1 MHVGLTPGFY
11 PDLTR
16 ADIAVLS
23 YGLASITFFML
34 ALLLLSNWRARRQAR
49 ALSLACVLTGI
60 WATCMV
66 GLALGERAVSL
77 PADLFEI
84 LRSGAWITFLLL
96 MLKLPVARLRLF
108 LFVVV
113 VIACVQMLASA
124 LIDQRRFAMPAL
136 MTIIA
141 LRLMLAVFG
150 MLLVEQ
156 LYRNTPARERWS
168 IKFACI
174 GIGGLFVYDFYLYSD
189 ALLFRHINGEIW
201 AARGIVNGLTAP
213 LLAVSA
219 ARNPVW
225 ALGLSVSRQMMLRS
239 AALVGSAIYLLAMAS
254 SAYYIRYFGGAWGPV
269 MQLVCLFGAMILLAG
284 VLFSGALRAKLKV
297 LINKHFYNTI
307 FDYRQEWVRFTR
319 SLSEEGPALAERTI
333 QAMAELV
340 ESPAGAL
347 WIRRD
352 NGRCEP
358 VASWNMAPQS
368 GVALVED
375 AFFQYLESTQW
386 VINLAE
392 CVQQP
397 QRYGGLLLPEWL
409 SSFPRSAPALWLVV
423 PLMLHGRLFGFVAL
437 ARPRAKLSLNW
448 EVTDLLKIAGS
459 QAASYLA
466 HRESANSLMVAR
478 QFESFNRMS
487 TFIVHDLKNLVFQLS
502 LLLNN
507 AKKHKD
513 KPEFQQ
519 DMLGTLD
526 HSVKKMTLLLQKLSR
541 GEALDVAAPL
551 LIDQLLIQAV
561 LAKAAARP
569 APVLE
574 IEDPGLTVLANWT
587 RLERVLGHI
596 IQNAIEATAQD
607 GRVLVRLLREQQT
620 AVVELNDSGQG
631 MSAAFMRERLFKPFE
646 STKAAGMGIGVFE
659 SREYIREVG
668 GQLEVVSEPAV
679 GTTFRVILPLHVDAS
694 AP

>member
-1 MHVGLTPGFY
+1 
-11 PDLTR
+11 
-16 ADIAVLS
+16 
-23 YGLASITFFML
+23 
-34 ALLLLSNWRARRQAR
+34 
-49 ALSLACVLTGI
+49 
-60 WATCMV
+60 
-66 GLALGERAVSL
+66 
-77 PADLFEI
+77 
-84 LRSGAWITFLLL
+84 
-96 MLKLPVARLRLF
+96 
-108 LFVVV
+108 
-113 VIACVQMLASA
+113 
-124 LIDQRRFAMPAL
+124 
-136 MTIIA
+136 
-141 LRLMLAVFG
+141 
-150 MLLVEQ
+150 
-156 LYRNTPARERWS
+156 
-168 IKFACI
+168 
-174 GIGGLFVYDFYLYSD
+174 
-189 ALLFRHINGEIW
+189 
-201 AARGIVNGLTAP
+201 
-213 LLAVSA
+213 
-219 ARNPVW
+219 
-225 ALGLSVSRQMMLRS
+225 MMLRS
-239 AALVGSAIYLLAMAS
+239 AALAGSAIYLLAMAS
-254 SAYYIRYFGGAWGPV
+254 SAYYIRYFGGAWGAV
-269 MQLVCLFGAMILLAG
+269 MQLVCLFGAMLLLAG

-297 LINKHFYNTI
+297 LINKHFYNAI
-307 FDYRQEWVRFTR
+307 FDYRQEWLRFTR
-319 SLSEEGPALAERTI
+319 SLSEDGPALGERTV

-352 NGRCEP
+352 GGRCEP

-368 GVALVED
+368 GVVLVED

-386 VINLAE
+386 VINLDEHA
-392 CVQQP
+392 QQP
-397 QRYGGLLLPEWL
+397 ERYRGLQLPEWL
-409 SSFPRSAPALWLVV
+409 NGGAAHGALWLVV

-437 ARPRAKLSLNW
+437 ARPRAKLGLNW

-519 DMLGTLD
+519 DMLDTLD
-526 HSVKKMTLLLQKLSR
+526 HSVRKMTMLLQKLSR
-541 GEALDVAAPL
+541 GEALDIAAPL
-551 LIDQLLIQAV
+551 LIEQLLAQAV
-561 LAKAAARP
+561 LDKATAKP

-574 IEDPGLTVLANWT
+574 IEDPGLTVLANWA

-607 GRVLVRLLREQQT
+607 GRVLVRLLRKEQS
-620 AVVELNDSGQG
+620 AIVELNDSGQG
-631 MSAAFMRERLFKPFE
+631 MSPAFIRERLFKPFE

-679 GTTFRVILPLHVDAS
+679 GTTFRVILPLHIDAA

>member
-1 MHVGLTPGFY
+1 MQAGFTPGFV
-11 PDLTR
+11 PDFART
-16 ADIAVLS
+16 DIAALS

-49 ALSLACVLTGI
+49 ALSLACVLTGM
-60 WATCMV
+60 WATSMV
-66 GLALGERAVSL
+66 GLAIGERAGSL
-77 PADLFEI
+77 PADLLEI

-113 VIACVQMLASA
+113 VIACAQMLASA
-124 LIDQRRFAMPAL
+124 LIEQRGFAVPAL
-136 MTIIA
+136 MTIIIV
-141 LRLMLAVFG
+141 RLMLAVFG

-189 ALLFRHINGEIW
+189 ALLFRNINGDIW

-239 AALVGSAIYLLAMAS
+239 AALIGSAIYLVAMAS

-297 LINKHFYNTI
+297 FINKHFYDAI

-319 SLSEEGPALAERTI
+319 SLSEEGPALAERTV
-333 QAMAELV
+333 QAMAKLV

-352 NGRCEP
+352 GGRCEP

-368 GVALVED
+368 GMVPVED

-409 SSFPRSAPALWLVV
+409 SRAARNGPELWLVV
-423 PLMLHGRLFGFVAL
+423 PFMLHGRLFGFVAL

-466 HRESANSLMVAR
+466 HRESANSLTVAR

-487 TFIVHDLKNLVFQLS
+487 TFIVHDLKNLVFQLT

-551 LIDQLLIQAV
+551 LIDQLLAQAV
-561 LAKAAARP
+561 EAQAAAKP

-574 IEDPGLTVLANWT
+574 IEDRGLTVLANWA

-646 STKAAGMGIGVFE
+646 STKSAGMGIGVFE

-668 GQLEVVSEPAV
+668 GELEVISEPAV
-679 GTTFRVILPLHVDAS
+679 GTTFRVILPLHVDAVAS
-694 AP
+694 